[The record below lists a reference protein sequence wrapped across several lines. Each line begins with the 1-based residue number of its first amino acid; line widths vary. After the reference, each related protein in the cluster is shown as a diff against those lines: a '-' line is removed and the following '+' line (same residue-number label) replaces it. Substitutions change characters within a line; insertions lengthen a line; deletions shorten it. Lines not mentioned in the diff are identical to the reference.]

1 MGLFRKL
8 SDKRTRQKQVAVQE
22 VAGLRY
28 QGPLCSTAENV
39 FAQMRP
45 LVDEM
50 KMVQPYGVGKNGAKL
65 ALARTPELAALIDPN
80 EDMGWAE
87 FADLMFSTW
96 LTEKELNIHVWK
108 DRRGQVYG
116 YSVLPVGSRHV
127 VGGRTYFTYAMET
140 GGTKELSRD
149 DVMILR
155 FSRNPR
161 NIDEGVSPGIAS
173 LIWSQ
178 IDDVLAQY
186 QLGHFENGAV
196 PAYIAI
202 IRASTKE
209 KYEQKRK
216 EMERGFHGAKNK
228 GKTLFLWRQFLDD
241 GSEKDEVEVKTI
253 QGSNASLAIKDIM
266 SIVND
271 KLNKS
276 FGVSNF
282 ILGDDSSAK
291 YDNAELSQQQFLS
304 HRVYPA
310 LYCFWDQ
317 FQHELDRIT
326 GGLGYAI
333 EFELEIPEL
342 TDRLKVKAE
351 TKKTEVE
358 TSNLYVER
366 ERLEKERDRIEEQK
380 LKLIEEKKKVQDDA
394 AKVRSETRAG
404 QLNALTSAI
413 NAGAT
418 AEGARMALDLGEEWR
433 QAAEEIYASRAAM
446 EQTGTSTDTTQDTS
460 HDSHECHHHHTHD
473 DLPQFSPDEIIE
485 RGIYD
490 ELIALADAL
499 VDGELGGELGM
510 TSEEVSA
517 LVSRILDRLTEVAE
531 KGVVESQAQVVQSVK
546 NLSWNKP
553 VGKINGKTPA
563 SKQELAEAVESEQE
577 GDSRKTAEDIVRG
590 KMQTRVEGIVKNYQD
605 GVKNII
611 REVLSG
617 QGEGKS
623 ASQIRQALKEHIPAV
638 RAEMIARN
646 ETVHAFRLA
655 KLEEA
660 KAQAKK
666 YGLEMRKVWQ
676 AHPGGCPICE
686 AMDGTTVD
694 IGQPFPA
701 EEVDEDG
708 HVYAYEHSVYNEDG
722 ATPNA
727 HVNCRCSF
735 FVEVVDG

>member
-1 MGLFRKL
+1 MGMIQKLFDRKP
-8 SDKRTRQKQVAVQE
+8 RAKQVAVQE
-22 VAGLRY
+22 TSGLHY
-28 QGPLCSTAENV
+28 HSPLCSTAENV
-39 FAQMRP
+39 FAQLRP
-45 LVDEM
+45 LVDEL
-50 KMVQPYGVGKNGAKL
+50 KMVQPYGVSLRGTKL
-65 ALARTPELAALIDPN
+65 PLTRTPELEALANPN
-80 EDMGWAE
+80 EEMGWAE

-108 DRRGQVYG
+108 NQQGKIYG
-116 YSVLPVGSRHV
+116 YSILPVGARRTL
-127 VGGRTYFTYAMET
+127 GGRTYFVTTLADGKTVEY
-140 GGTKELSRD
+140 SRD
-149 DVMILR
+149 EVMTLR

-196 PAYIAI
+196 PAYITI
-202 IRASTKE
+202 IRASSKE
-209 KYEQKRK
+209 KYEETRK
-216 EMERGFHGAKNK
+216 TMEEGFHGAKNK
-228 GKTLFLWRQFLDD
+228 GKNLFLWRQFLSDTGED
-241 GSEKDEVEVKTI
+241 KDQVEIKTV

-317 FQHELDRIT
+317 FQHELERIT

-351 TKKTEVE
+351 TKKIEAE
-358 TSNLYVER
+358 TANLS
-366 ERLEKERDRIEEQK
+366 LEKAKIEQEK
-380 LKLIEEKKKVQDDA
+380 AKLIVEQEKIKNDA
-394 AKVRSETRAG
+394 TRIREETRST
-404 QLNALTSAI
+404 QIDTLITTI

-418 AEGARMALDLGEEWR
+418 PDSALKALALGEEWR
-433 QAAEEIYASRAAM
+433 PVAQDIYSKASNTNSNSPENPDSSVDTKAENHSYVHCR
-446 EQTGTSTDTTQDTS
+446 
-460 HDSHECHHHHTHD
+460 HTHD

-499 VDGELGGELGM
+499 IDGELGQELGLDE
-510 TSEEVSA
+510 EEV
-517 LVSRILDRLTEVAE
+517 LEIVRRITDKLTEVAQ
-531 KGVVESQAQVVQSVK
+531 KGLKESQAQIIRSVQQ
-546 NLSWNKP
+546 NSWKQP
-553 VGKINGKTPA
+553 LGQINGKPA
-563 SKQELAEAVESEQE
+563 QSKKELVEALEVDQKDISKE
-577 GDSRKTAEDIVRG
+577 TAEELVKDKLELRIA
-590 KMQTRVEGIVKNYQD
+590 EIVKNYSDEMQ
-605 GVKNII
+605 GII
-611 REVLSG
+611 RNILNTSS
-617 QGEGKS
+617 EGKS
-623 ASQIRQALKEHIPAV
+623 AGEIRVELKEHIPRI

-660 KAQAKK
+660 RAQAQK
-666 YGLEMRKVWQ
+666 YGLKMRKIWQ

-686 AMDGTTVD
+686 QMNGTTVD
-694 IGQPFPA
+694 IDEPFPA
-701 EEVDEDG
+701 EQVDEDG
-708 HVYAYEHSVYNEDG
+708 HVYAYDHNLYNEYGDS
-722 ATPNA
+722 PNA